1 MTIALTQAGKRF
13 GYEWIFRGLTY
24 RFESGTSYALTGP
37 NGAGKSTLMK
47 VLSGHLSLSKGDIR
61 FEENGQQVAP
71 DAVYRWISM
80 AAPYIELIEELTLS
94 ELVHFHARMRPFRN
108 GIAPEQ
114 VLDMLQLKGAR
125 HKAIRFFSSGMKQ
138 RLKLAL
144 AICTEAPILLLDE
157 PTTNLDTAGARWFA
171 ELLEAHS
178 VGRIVVV
185 ASNVPDDL
193 RLCTQSLSILDYKTG

>member
-47 VLSGHLSLSKGDIR
+47 VLSGHLSLSKGEIH
-61 FEENGQQVAP
+61 FEENGQQMAP
-71 DAVYRWISM
+71 DVIYRRISM

-108 GIAPEQ
+108 GIVPEQ

-144 AICTEAPILLLDE
+144 AICTEAPVLLLDE

-171 ELLEAHS
+171 ELLETHS
-178 VGRIVVV
+178 AGRIVVV
-185 ASNVPDDL
+185 ASNVPEDL
-193 RLCTQSLSILDYKTG
+193 RLCTQSLSILDYKT